1 MWSPED
7 MPFRDYRSFFQ
18 PEELDALTAAYG
30 AAWQHLYASSIGLTP
45 VQSAEMKRRLAQ
57 IILASACTGERDTER
72 LREIAMRG
80 LSPRLVKE
88 LEPKH
93 C

>member
-18 PEELDALTAAYG
+18 PEELDALPAAYG

-45 VQSAEMKRRLAQ
+45 AQAAEMKRRLAQ
-57 IILASACTGERDTER
+57 IILASACTG
-72 LREIAMRG
+72 
-80 LSPRLVKE
+80 
-88 LEPKH
+88 
-93 C
+93 

>member
-1 MWSPED
+1 